1 MKAVGI
7 DISEKD
13 LTSLLENVLEDIEE
27 FDSEKHFEQMKV
39 SK

>member
-1 MKAVGI
+1 MAAKI
-7 DISEKD
+7 KSSEKD
-13 LTSLLENVLEDIEE
+13 LALLLENVLEDIEE